1 MRAVAIGL
9 EAQQRHRPAH
19 RRLQNPRDRIE
30 SLIAHTDDGRRGAQA
45 HHASPVPTPAD
56 GDTVEP
62 MTTAA
67 FQGPLYGDDA
77 QRRDFA

>member
-1 MRAVAIGL
+1 MT
-9 EAQQRHRPAH
+9 E
-19 RRLQNPRDRIE
+19 RL
-30 SLIAHTDDGRRGAQA
+30 H
-45 HHASPVPTPAD
+45 
-56 GDTVEP
+56 GDTVGS